1 MSNPALVALRLLLLL
16 AVLQAGPA
24 GALLSTQR
32 PIDGAQDHARNVDLA
47 ETKAQAA
54 CAGHIDLIKG
64 TGGELA
70 SDYRCTR
77 ATLHL
82 CRVTDDTAPAV
93 KFAILLDG
101 EFGPETYDP
110 EQLLVLST
118 VRWEAKWPKSL
129 SIGVMPFWGFG
140 PHQDVYDQWGDGGG
154 KIDLVYL
161 GAAKARS
168 TITIVHFRK
177 PPAGD
182 TIVFKGHCSVWTGAS
197 AIRRF
202 RELKE

>member
-1 MSNPALVALRLLLLL
+1 MSNPASIALRLFLLL
-16 AVLQAGPA
+16 ALLQAGPA

-32 PIDGAQDHARNVDLA
+32 PIDGDQDHARNADLA

-82 CRVTDDTAPAV
+82 CRVTDDTAPRV

-101 EFGPETYDP
+101 ESGLDTYDP
-110 EQLLVLST
+110 ERLLDLSFDG
-118 VRWEAKWPKSL
+118 VRLETKWPKSL
-129 SIGVMPFWGFG
+129 SIGIPPFWGLG
-140 PHQDVYDQWGDGGG
+140 PQQDVYDHWGDGGG

-161 GAAKARS
+161 GVSIGAQKG
-168 TITIVHFRK
+168 
-177 PPAGD
+177 PPIG
-182 TIVFKGHCSVWTGAS
+182 VEQGPP
-197 AIRRF
+197 
-202 RELKE
+202 